1 MGSSIARANALANVQ
16 QLRNQYAKESA
27 DLLNQMGTSLM
38 NERTR
43 AQMFNEQMNAH
54 AHASQVQQKYMAKRN
69 MLDYATQFAKNAWE
83 RNQFDR
89 MMDLYWQQLATDRMK
104 AGIGVTETP
113 TIGSVRRSAAGQL
126 ENAKESI
133 SKSAQKLPKT
143 TWWGGVFGTEKD
155 KARILDDIKRKA
167 QFHLGNTNV
176 NPIESA

>member
-1 MGSSIARANALANVQ
+1 MQKTIANITNNMGSSIARANALANVQ

-43 AQMFNEQMNAH
+43 AQMFNEQMNAQ

-89 MMDLYWQQLATDRMK
+89 LMDLYWQQLATDRMK
-104 AGIGVTETP
+104 AVIKDEKPWRP
-113 TIGSVRRSAAGQL
+113 TWAFNKVEPIK
-126 ENAKESI
+126 NP
-133 SKSAQKLPKT
+133 KL
-143 TWWGGVFGTEKD
+143 
-155 KARILDDIKRKA
+155 
-167 QFHLGNTNV
+167 
-176 NPIESA
+176 